1 MDMLMV
7 AGSLLS
13 IFLSVLVFLSPES
26 SPVFFSL
33 IFILSGFVA
42 YGTGTKKLKRKRDFR
57 EMLWGVFFADACRI
71 FVCDDHIEYP
81 DFIRGGKHV
90 KRRGA

>member
-1 MDMLMV
+1 MNKRYNKQEFAMDMLMV

-57 EMLWGVFFADACRI
+57 EMLWGVFLLMLAVFL
-71 FVCDDHIEYP
+71 FVMTILS
-81 DFIRGGKHV
+81 ILTL
-90 KRRGA
+90 

>member
-57 EMLWGVFFADACRI
+57 EMLWGVFLLMLAVFL
-71 FVCDDHIEYP
+71 FVMTILS
-81 DFIRGGKHV
+81 ILTL
-90 KRRGA
+90 

>member
-42 YGTGTKKLKRKRDFR
+42 YGTGTKKLKRKSDFR
-57 EMLWGVFFADACRI
+57 EMLWGVFLLMLAVFL
-71 FVCDDHIEYP
+71 FVMTILS
-81 DFIRGGKHV
+81 ILTL
-90 KRRGA
+90 